1 MAGEKRS
8 RKRTRIHEP
17 LTKFGQSSSEDHLTL
32 LSFGVRQPVAANLLM
47 MAIIIAGIM
56 FGLSM
61 RREMFPKIKT
71 NRAAITIIYP
81 GASPDE
87 VEEGVTLKVEDKIA
101 PLDNVDEITST
112 IVEGGGTVMVE
123 FDHDVPDIDE
133 AVNDI
138 KAALDTINDLPE
150 DAEQLRT
157 TKFEAV
163 LPVISIS
170 VVGDVP
176 EIELKR
182 AIRQIRDD
190 LESLPDMGGVQVY
203 GTRNDEIHVEADPE
217 MLNRYGLSLPDLS
230 EMINRFMQEIPGG
243 TVRSSIESVR
253 VRTIGTDETAEDVRG
268 IIVKSDA
275 DGSVVRLGEI
285 ATVTQGFADVD
296 LRSRINGKH
305 SASAT
310 IVNTNDGDTI
320 EIAEIVKA
328 YAAGLRSESFQPNW
342 RDRWTAVKRIFTS
355 NTTTNNENS
364 STASPSNTTESA
376 AAVSNGFTPREDL
389 SPRER
394 AYRLGELRANRMPG
408 EIILSDDLA
417 RFIEGRLELLSRNAL
432 AGAILVFLVLLL
444 ALNIRVALWVM
455 AGLVVSLLGTLAFM
469 AAVGITLNLLTMFGL
484 IIVLGLLVDDAIVVA
499 ENIVAR
505 YENGEPPI
513 EAAINGTRQV
523 AWPVVATV
531 TTTIAAFLPLRL
543 IHGQIGDFLGALPI
557 VVACALA
564 VSITEAMVILPAHM
578 GHTLIRAERIRP
590 GRIIGWFRALE
601 KKRNDW
607 IKDRILPAFG
617 NLVDQ
622 ILKFRY
628 IATALALALWIFS
641 IGLVVGGRVQ
651 FTFFPTSDSEI
662 VVANLRMPI
671 GTSIETT
678 DAVASRV
685 EKICMEQPEV
695 RVVET
700 LVGTQLDVNDWNTIG
715 LQSHVAQLMIEL
727 QPVEL
732 RDVPSDRIIARVRD
746 EVGVIPGVTSLRFE
760 ELQGG
765 PGGEAIKFVITGDD
779 IVRMNHVGT
788 LLKEK
793 LREFDGVFEIA
804 DDLDAGQRELQ
815 IEMRDGAASLGLTP
829 AYVAEQIRGSL
840 YGLEPHTFS
849 ANREDVKVR
858 ITLSQDTRR
867 SLSSI
872 ENLYIFTPS
881 GARVPLAEVAK
892 INETTGYATIR
903 RLNRKRSISVLGD
916 IDQAVTNPETVVAA
930 MQPYFA
936 QLEDEFP
943 GIGIEARGRQL
954 ETQKSLAGIKIGF
967 VVASLLIYVILAWL
981 FQSYFQPLAVMLAI
995 PFSMIGV
1002 VWGHYVTGLDM
1013 MILSLIGF
1021 VALTGIIVN
1030 DSLIYMEFYNHRRAE
1045 GAAVHDALVETSRR
1059 RLRPIVL
1066 TTLTTVL
1073 GLLPL
1078 MLERSFQAKFLIP
1091 MAVSISFGLMSA
1103 TLLILIVLPC
1113 MIVIGDDLR
1122 KVFLFLWRGTRAAP
1136 ETVRQ
1141 RVGPLSD

>member
-1 MAGEKRS
+1 M
-8 RKRTRIHEP
+8 RIYES
-17 LTKFGQSSSEDHLTL
+17 LTKFGQSSSDDHLTL

-47 MAIIIAGIM
+47 MAIIVAGIM

-61 RREMFPKIKT
+61 RREMFPETKP

-87 VEEGVTLKVEDKIA
+87 VEEGVVLKVEDKVA
-101 PLDNVDEITST
+101 SLDNVDEITST

-123 FDHDVPDIDE
+123 FDRDVSDIDE

-138 KAALDTINDLPE
+138 KAALDTIDDLPD

-203 GTRNDEIHVEADPE
+203 GTRNDEIRVEADPE
-217 MLNRYGLSLPDLS
+217 VLNQYGLSLPDLS
-230 EMINRFMQEIPGG
+230 EMINRFMKEIPGG
-243 TVRSSIESVR
+243 TVRSSIDSVR
-253 VRTIGTDETAEDVRG
+253 VRTIGTDETADDVRG
-268 IIVKSDA
+268 IIVKSDE

-296 LRSRINGKH
+296 LRSRMNGKR

-328 YAAGLRSESFQPNW
+328 YAAGLRNESFQPNW
-342 RDRWTAVKRIFTS
+342 RDRWTAVKRMFTS
-355 NTTTNNENS
+355 NHNS
-364 STASPSNTTESA
+364 KTVSPGNTTEDA
-376 AAVSNGFTPREDL
+376 TAVSNEFTPLEDL

-432 AGAILVFLVLLL
+432 AGAVLVFLVLLL

-531 TTTIAAFLPLRL
+531 TTTIAAFLPLTL
-543 IHGQIGDFLGALPI
+543 IHGRIGDFLGALPI
-557 VVACALA
+557 VVACALI

-578 GHTLIRAERIRP
+578 GHTLLRAERIRP
-590 GRIIGWFRALE
+590 GRLIGWFRAME
-601 KKRNDW
+601 EKRNDW
-607 IKDRILPAFG
+607 IKNRLLSAFG

-628 IATALALALWIFS
+628 IATAFAFALWIFS
-641 IGLVVGGRVQ
+641 IGLVAGGRVQ
-651 FTFFPTSDSEI
+651 FTFFPNSDSEI

-671 GTSIETT
+671 GTSIELT
-678 DAVASRV
+678 DTIASRI
-685 EKICMEQPEV
+685 ESICMKQPEI

-746 EVGVIPGVTSLRFE
+746 EIGVIPGVTSLRFE

-765 PGGEAIKFVITGDD
+765 PGGEAIKFVIAGSDVD
-779 IVRMNHVGT
+779 RMKRVGT
-788 LLKEK
+788 LLKER
-793 LREFDGVFEIA
+793 LREFDGVYDIA

-815 IEMRDGAASLGLTP
+815 IELRDGAVGLGLTP

-858 ITLSQDTRR
+858 IMLSQDTRR
-867 SLSSI
+867 SLTSI
-872 ENLYIFTPS
+872 ENLFIFTPS

-892 INETTGYATIR
+892 INETTGYATIL

-916 IDQAVTNPETVVAA
+916 VDQAVTNPETVVAA

-967 VVASLLIYVILAWL
+967 VIASLLIYVILAWL

-1002 VWGHYVTGLDM
+1002 VWGHYVTGLDI

-1045 GAAVHDALVETSRR
+1045 EATVHDALVETSRR

-1078 MLERSFQAKFLIP
+1078 MFERSFQAKFLIP

-1113 MIVIGDDLR
+1113 MILIGDDLR
-1122 KVFLFLWRGTRAAP
+1122 KVFSFLWRGTRAAP
-1136 ETVRQ
+1136 ETVR
-1141 RVGPLSD
+1141 RRAGSLSE